1 VKVAGAVFDFDG
13 ALVDSNDVKRR
24 ACFEAAGS
32 RGGSAGAGLPDLHGL
47 ESEIETLLESAP

>member
-13 ALVDSNDVKRR
+13 TLVDTNDVKRS
-24 ACFEAAGS
+24 ACLEAVGS
-32 RGGSAGAGLPDLHGL
+32 RGGSADAGLPDLRGL